1 MCNNSKR
8 DLLILQEINQE
19 SHSYRNKQHTFMRCA
34 VRLLYIVLLVML
46 FYGAMFLFA
55 LTKTGSAW

>member
-8 DLLILQEINQE
+8 DLEILQKINKE
-19 SHSYRNKQHTFMRCA
+19 TDSTRNKQHTFMRCA
-34 VRLLYIVLLVML
+34 VRLLLIVLLVML

-55 LTKTGSAW
+55 LTRGGCW